1 MKILLLQDVPRVG
14 NKGQIIDVA
23 QAYAMNS
30 FVNKKLARIATLADE
45 KNIKIKEE
53 IIKERKEIEQ
63 DKFFKTFTMLEKEV
77 FTFVKKV
84 DEKGHLYAKLSTL
97 EMTDAIYEKGKL
109 SISEKQIIM
118 PEIHKLGDYEAIVT
132 VNAKKYTLK
141 IKVVK

>member
-1 MKILLLQDVPRVG
+1 MKILLLSDVPRVG

-30 FVNKKLARIATLADE
+30 FVNKKLARIATVADE
-45 KNIKIKEE
+45 KNIKIKED
-53 IIKERKEIEQ
+53 IRKEKKEIEQ
-63 DKFFKTFTMLEKEV
+63 DKFFKTFTTLEKDV

-84 DEKGHLYAKLSTL
+84 DDKGHLYAKLSTL

-109 SISEKQIIM
+109 SISEKQISM
-118 PEIHKLGDYEAIVT
+118 PDIHELGDYEAVVT